1 MAIKDGHQHYVIK
14 KAKRGKLIS
23 PCGSGKSLTAYWIA
37 RDLEARCI
45 VIAVPSLALIRQ
57 TLKVWLRETLANRQ
71 AVEWICVCSDESA
84 GRIERDDVSVLR
96 QDLGVPCLTDP
107 DDIIALTV
115 LRHPQEKQNVR
126 LVNEVLHEAVAG
138 LSSDETVEFVNEG
151 KSTKMR
157 VDEIHKFAS
166 DGKDA
171 IQSRF
176 LRDMPQ
182 LVMDGAETLVKRR
195 WGVIVS
201 DVPVFLTSDCPVVL
215 CRGICQQS
223 NFGYETPGTRILFPF
238 SPTRLLIIDDSL
250 PRDFAHYVHPNP
262 DVFNEVERVFEHI
275 SIRLTRT
282 KGGRVTVAGLESG
295 SRNKRASS
303 LF

>member
-151 KSTKMR
+151 HYSP
-157 VDEIHKFAS
+157 V
-166 DGKDA
+166 
-171 IQSRF
+171 RF
-176 LRDMPQ
+176 W
-182 LVMDGAETLVKRR
+182 VTA
-195 WGVIVS
+195 
-201 DVPVFLTSDCPVVL
+201 
-215 CRGICQQS
+215 
-223 NFGYETPGTRILFPF
+223 
-238 SPTRLLIIDDSL
+238 RLS
-250 PRDFAHYVHPNP
+250 A
-262 DVFNEVERVFEHI
+262 
-275 SIRLTRT
+275 
-282 KGGRVTVAGLESG
+282 
-295 SRNKRASS
+295 
-303 LF
+303 